1 MDRSNIASRARLKQ
15 RRSRRRLTVAA
26 SRYHGFIV
34 SIATKQGDGGRTRL
48 PGGQSVP
55 KSHPQLEACGDLDEL
70 VSQIGL
76 ARSLCQDPEVG
87 AWLKSI
93 QESLFQV
100 GAVLAAVPPKG
111 SPPATLDRSLLPELD
126 GHVRRIEAMDGI
138 LRDWA
143 LPGGHTAAAAID
155 VARAVCRRA
164 ERSAVRLSEAGG
176 LADPEVLRYLNRL
189 SDVLWLFARLLELRA
204 GVSNALRRR

>member
-1 MDRSNIASRARLKQ
+1 M
-15 RRSRRRLTVAA
+15 
-26 SRYHGFIV
+26 
-34 SIATKQGDGGRTRL
+34 SIATKKGDGGRTRL

-70 VSQIGL
+70 VSQIGF

-93 QESLFQV
+93 QEKLFQV
-100 GAVLAAVPPKG
+100 GAALAAVPKEG
-111 SPPATLDRSLLPELD
+111 SQPAMLDREMLPELD
-126 GHVRRIEAMDGI
+126 AHVRRIEAIDGI

-143 LPGGHTAAAAID
+143 LPGGHAAAAAID

-164 ERSAVRLSEAGG
+164 ERSAVRLAEAGC
-176 LADPEVLRYLNRL
+176 LADTEVLRYLNRL

-204 GVSNALRRR
+204 GSPNALRPR

>member
-1 MDRSNIASRARLKQ
+1 M
-15 RRSRRRLTVAA
+15 
-26 SRYHGFIV
+26 
-34 SIATKQGDGGRTRL
+34 
-48 PGGQSVP
+48 
-55 KSHPQLEACGDLDEL
+55 
-70 VSQIGL
+70 
-76 ARSLCQDPEVG
+76 CQDPEIG
-87 AWLKSI
+87 GWLKSI

-100 GAVLAAVPPKG
+100 GTVLAAVPQEGPL
-111 SPPATLDRSLLPELD
+111 PATLDRQLLPELD
-126 GHVRRIEAMDGI
+126 EHVRRIEAVDGI

-204 GVSNALRRR
+204 GAANALRRR